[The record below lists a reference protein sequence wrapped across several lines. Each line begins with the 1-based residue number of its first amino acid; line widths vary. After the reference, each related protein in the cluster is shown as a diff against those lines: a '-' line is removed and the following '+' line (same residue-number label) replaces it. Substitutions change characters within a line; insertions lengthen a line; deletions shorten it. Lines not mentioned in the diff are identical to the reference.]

1 MEIRIANIPSD
12 LSDIVQLHIRAF
24 PGFFMTDMGV
34 PFLREYYQAVLEF
47 SENISL
53 IAVQDNKTIGFV
65 VGFGNPQAFY
75 NFYRQRY
82 RRLITAI
89 LLAVLLN
96 PRLISRV
103 LSNFKRVSTFRG
115 DASEVELSSIGVD
128 PSLRGVGHLLI
139 ADFVNLAREFGY
151 QSVYLT
157 TDAEGNDRVNLFYK
171 KQGFTLEQTFLSGQR
186 KMNQYRLW
194 L

>member
-1 MEIRIANIPSD
+1 
-12 LSDIVQLHIRAF
+12 
-24 PGFFMTDMGV
+24 MTDMGV

-53 IAVQDNKTIGFV
+53 VALQDNKAIGFV
-65 VGFGNPQAFY
+65 VSFGNPQAFY

-89 LLAVLLN
+89 LLALLRN
-96 PRLISRV
+96 PRLIGRV
-103 LSNFKRVSTFRG
+103 LSNFKRVSSVRG
-115 DASEVELSSIGVD
+115 DSSDVELASIGVE
-128 PSLRGVGHLLI
+128 PSFRGVGHLLI
-139 ADFVNLAREFGY
+139 ADFVNLARERGY

>member
-1 MEIRIANIPSD
+1 MEIRVANIPSD
-12 LSDIVQLHIRAF
+12 LSDIIQLHIKAF

-53 IAVQDNKTIGFV
+53 VALQNNKPIGFV
-65 VGFGNPQAFY
+65 AGFGNPQAFY

-89 LLAVLLN
+89 LLAVLRN
-96 PRLISRV
+96 PRLIGRV
-103 LSNFKRVSTFRG
+103 LSNFKRVSSVRG
-115 DASEVELSSIGVD
+115 DSSEVELSSIGVD
-128 PSLRGVGHLLI
+128 PSFRGVGHLLI
-139 ADFVNLAREFGY
+139 ADFVNMARDRGY